1 MDETGPAN
9 SPVPEGVEGSRGEKP
24 PAPAGVGEL
33 RDPAPPAV
41 TLSGGSAAPPAPI
54 DERAPLTQPSRRE
67 PSGAFLSHLQ
77 SLRELQ
83 ITLSQEGRPEAI
95 LIEGTTGT
103 VEIVGADC
111 AVALVEPSNGLAP
124 LRFGWI
130 EGRHMAQH
138 EIAVVSRRLDEAIE
152 KVRSGQTTRVVLG
165 AGVEAGEA
173 TPTAAGAANGS
184 HDPGRMPRFGATLVL
199 GISAAMGSR
208 GALVLARHEPVPFS
222 REQALLA
229 DILSSLMAIQVER
242 ALRATDARRASER
255 LQEECLVASRRLQET
270 SQELAA
276 LNAIAAAAS
285 PSLDLDRQI
294 EASLRK
300 ALEVTGFK
308 VGAISLV
315 EDAGGSEVLRYARG
329 VGDPAFLEL
338 AQARPLGRG
347 EGVAGGVW
355 AVGEPLA
362 FADLSEASYPEG
374 CAEELGALRRSGY
387 RALACVPL
395 RARGRIIGTMQLLS
409 SDARPE
415 LSGRPSMAQAIAG
428 QIAIVIQNARLLS
441 ELMRHSLELE
451 AEVEKATVDLGHR
464 DQVLEGVLA
473 SVQAA
478 SRSTD
483 LREVAEEALAR
494 ALAIVG
500 MEAGAVHL
508 VEPGT
513 RSLQLK
519 AQHGLSQRALDEL
532 GPRVGRSIIGR
543 TFETGEPQVCMGAP
557 ADVLDAETRL
567 RVQAAVPLRALSGI
581 HGVLSVAGTDD
592 RVLRGPETRALR
604 ALGEL
609 LGLSV
614 ENARAF
620 QQTGRPPKPAADLP
634 AQLVLAQKMESVGT
648 LAGGIAHE
656 FNNILGAIL
665 GYASHIES
673 LTTSD
678 NPIHRQALTIG
689 QQARRAAELT
699 QQLLAFAW
707 GGQYTLEPVDMNQA
721 IADTVSLLSKS
732 VDPRIGIEVRT
743 DADLPAV
750 EADTGQMQ
758 QVLANVAV
766 NAAEAMPEGGKITFE
781 TRVAHLDEAF
791 ARSHP
796 DVAPGDFVEVVI
808 GDTGV
813 GMPPDV
819 ADRVFEPFFTTK
831 TDGDATG
838 LGLSVVYG
846 IVKNHRG
853 HVALTSTPGLGT
865 TVRIYLPVFSRSL
878 RSGASPAAVTSS
890 TPPAPAGARAAPPRR
905 PLIPHPFQS
914 VSVVPESER
923 RRDRAPRPGEATP
936 LVGADRTTP
945 PPTETRPA
953 APPPAPRGAV
963 ATTETARPMAT
974 PASTPVLPLPLPGP
988 APRKPAAGHAAA
1000 KTPARGRILVVD
1012 DEAAIREMARDILES
1027 NGYEVVLATDGVD
1040 ALEVYRNE
1048 WGRIDLVLLDMVM
1061 PRMGGLETFRRI
1073 AGMDRSLRVLL
1084 CSGYAD
1090 NDKAQRAL
1098 KEGALGL
1105 LSKPFTMTELLG
1117 RIDKLIARR

>member
-9 SPVPEGVEGSRGEKP
+9 SPVPEGADGSRGEEP
-24 PAPAGVGEL
+24 PAPAGVGEP

-41 TLSGGSAAPPAPI
+41 TLSGGSAAPPVPV
-54 DERAPLTQPSRRE
+54 DERVPLTQPSRRE

-111 AVALVEPSNGLAP
+111 AVALVEPSNGMAP

-173 TPTAAGAANGS
+173 AATVAGAANGS

-208 GALVLARHEPVPFS
+208 GALVLARHDPVPFS

-255 LQEECLVASRRLQET
+255 LQEECLVATRHLQET

-300 ALEVTGFK
+300 ALEVTRFK

-315 EDAGGSEVLRYARG
+315 EDTGGSEVLRYARG
-329 VGDPAFLEL
+329 VGDPAFLEM

-355 AVGEPLA
+355 AGGEPLA
-362 FADLSEASYPEG
+362 FADLSEALYPEG
-374 CAEELGALRRSGY
+374 CAAELGALRRSGY
-387 RALACVPL
+387 RALVCVPL
-395 RARGRIIGTMQLLS
+395 RARGRVIGTMQLLS

-483 LREVAEEALAR
+483 LREVADEALAR

-519 AQHGLSQRALDEL
+519 AQRGLSQRVLDEL
-532 GPRVGRSIIGR
+532 GSRVGRSIIGR
-543 TFETGEPQVCMGAP
+543 TFETGEPQAGAGAP
-557 ADVLDAETRL
+557 DEVLDAETRL

-592 RVLRGPETRALR
+592 RVLRGPATRALR
-604 ALGEL
+604 AIGEL

-614 ENARAF
+614 ENTRAF
-620 QQTGRPPKPAADLP
+620 QQTGRPPKPPADLP
-634 AQLVLAQKMESVGT
+634 AQLVLAQKMESIGT

-656 FNNILGAIL
+656 FNNIVGAIL

-699 QQLLAFAW
+699 QQLLAFAR

-732 VDPRIGIEVRT
+732 VDPRIGLEVRT

-813 GMPPDV
+813 GMPSDV

-878 RSGASPAAVTSS
+878 RSATSAAGGPAAVTSS
-890 TPPAPAGARAAPPRR
+890 TPPAPAGGKAAPPRR
-905 PLIPHPFQS
+905 PVVPHPFQS
-914 VSVVPESER
+914 VSVVPENER
-923 RRDRAPRPGEATP
+923 RRVRAPKPGEATP
-936 LVGADRTTP
+936 LVGADRSTP
-945 PPTETRPA
+945 PPAETRPA
-953 APPPAPRGAV
+953 AP
-963 ATTETARPMAT
+963 
-974 PASTPVLPLPLPGP
+974 ASIPVLPPPLTDP
-988 APRKPAAGHAAA
+988 APQEPAAGRPAA
-1000 KTPARGRILVVD
+1000 KRPARGRILVVD

-1073 AGMDRSLRVLL
+1073 AGMDRGLRVLL

-1117 RIDKLIARR
+1117 RIDKFMVRR